1 MTMQKMFYFCKH
13 IINQESM
20 KKLLFLLVIICSLG
34 SLQGQNSFNLSA
46 GYLFTHT
53 SVAEYQRPENNY
65 YFLDYVSIDPNRHSV
80 HVSLSADLDLGNR
93 FFFSTGIHYQ
103 EMGMS
108 NISFTDTLDDFYSY
122 KANQHYI
129 GWSLLLKYHYQLGD
143 SRFGIFAGVGPKIDF
158 AVGYL
163 NIAEQAP
170 YRAANSM
177 TPFARFN
184 TVDFSIAVEAGATY
198 RLGPGSLI
206 AKINY
211 YQGLSDVLRDD
222 YVVGKTISV
231 GVDVGYS
238 LNLSFFSCNKSKN

>member
-1 MTMQKMFYFCKH
+1 
-13 IINQESM
+13 M
-20 KKLLFLLVIICSLG
+20 KRFLFVIIIAGFVG
-34 SLQGQNSFNLSA
+34 SLQAQNSFSLAA
-46 GYLFTHT
+46 GYIYTHT
-53 SVAEYQRPENNY
+53 SVAEYKRPENNY
-65 YFLDYVSIDPNRHSV
+65 YFLDYVSIDPNRSSF
-80 HVSLSADLDLGNR
+80 HVSLNADIDLGNR

-108 NISFTDTLDDFYSY
+108 NINFIDTLNDFYSY

-129 GWSLLLKYHYQLGD
+129 GWSLLLKYHYTFRD
-143 SRFGIFAGVGPKIDF
+143 SKFGIFAGVGPKVDF

-170 YRAANSM
+170 FRAANSM

-184 TVDFSIAVEAGATY
+184 TVDFEIAIEAGVTY
-198 RLGPGSLI
+198 KLGPGSII

-211 YQGLSDVLRDD
+211 YQGLSDVMRDD

-231 GVDVGYS
+231 GGDVGYS
-238 LNLSFFSCNKSKN
+238 LNLSFFAGKNH

>member
-1 MTMQKMFYFCKH
+1 
-13 IINQESM
+13 M
-20 KKLLFLLVIICSLG
+20 KKLLLLLIITLSLG
-34 SLQGQNSFNLSA
+34 SLQAQNSFSLAA

-53 SVAEYQRPENNY
+53 SVAEYKRPDYNY
-65 YFLDYVSIDPNRHSV
+65 YLLDYVTIDPNKSSFHA
-80 HVSLSADLDLGNR
+80 SLNVDLDLGNR
-93 FFFSTGIHYQ
+93 FFFSTGLHYQ

-108 NISFTDTLDDFYSY
+108 NISFIDTLNDFYSFT
-122 KANQHYI
+122 ANQHYI
-129 GWSLLLKYHYQLGD
+129 GWSLLLKYHYKFKD
-143 SRFGIFAGVGPKIDF
+143 SKFGIFAGVGPKVDF

-170 YRAANSM
+170 FRATNSM

-184 TVDFSIAVEAGATY
+184 TIDFSIAVEVGATY
-198 RLGPGSLI
+198 KLGPGSLF

-211 YQGLSDVLRDD
+211 FQGLSDVMRDD

-238 LNLSFFSCNKSKN
+238 VNLSLFSGTKR